1 MKQRN
6 KFIYSLCAEARLT
19 LYALSAF
26 LLLLFFGTW
35 FTEHDKAQ
43 LMPVKPNTMYVWHN
57 GKSNGLVRVADICGT
72 GNEIDNGF
80 IHVRQEKNKAAE
92 VILWLYGKNF
102 EPSNHYNVS
111 VRFDSITLNRKCR
124 FVINNDGMGV
134 LYINR
139 PKNVLKQM
147 TENETF
153 DVILKQHHKIIDIFH
168 FNSPRLKW

>member
-35 FTEHDKAQ
+35 FTEYDKT
-43 LMPVKPNTMYVWHN
+43 LLTPERPNTMYVWHN
-57 GKSNGLVRVADICGT
+57 GKGNGLVRVADICGT
-72 GNEIDNGF
+72 GKEMDNAF

-92 VILWLYGKNF
+92 VILWLYDRNF

-111 VRFDSITLNRKCR
+111 IRFDSTTLDRKCR

-147 TENETF
+147 TDHETF
-153 DVILKQHHKIIDIFH
+153 DITLKRRNKVIDTYHYQTPKLQ
-168 FNSPRLKW
+168 W